1 MCDIG
6 QDKQCVTLAKT
17 SPTCPALR
25 RFTLLTL
32 PLSCLVCPCHTFL
45 LPLMYSSCLL
55 RLRMLGT
62 CWNYRR
68 SVTFCW
74 LIQGAKD
81 TPLLGVKS
89 AHNPSIFCS
98 QPVHLL
104 LTTRP
109 SSASSASSGH
119 SISSQWMELLGALDC
134 RSCNSLRCCVTPRTI
149 LSEARRQTIS
159 RCVCA
164 KAWCVQMWRAR
175 VR

>member
-6 QDKQCVTLAKT
+6 QDKPNLSRLASFHAFDSTSVLPCV
-17 SPTCPALR
+17 
-25 RFTLLTL
+25 
-32 PLSCLVCPCHTFL
+32 PLSYLPPASHVFL
-45 LPLMYSSCLL
+45 LPLAPAHAGHLL
-55 RLRMLGT
+55 ELSKECHFLLAHS
-62 CWNYRR
+62 R
-68 SVTFCW
+68 S
-74 LIQGAKD
+74 KRH
-81 TPLLGVKS
+81 PLVGRG
-89 AHNPSIFCS
+89 ICS